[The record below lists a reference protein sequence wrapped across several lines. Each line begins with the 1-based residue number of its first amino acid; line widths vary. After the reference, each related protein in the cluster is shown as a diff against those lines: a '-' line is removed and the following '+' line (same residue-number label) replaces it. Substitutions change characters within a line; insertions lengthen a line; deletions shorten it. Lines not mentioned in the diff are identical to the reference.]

1 MNRNSKE
8 YRAAMR
14 AAFTPKESTRDQ
26 RSSEAGEVFTYERA
40 GALYAIG
47 FRGTAGRSEFHYRFR
62 SAEQRE
68 EHIAKFFASIA
79 AHAERIH
86 KRREEIASYQHDVKP
101 GDIFRS
107 SWGYDQTN
115 TDYYQVV
122 ALVGQHF
129 AEVREI
135 CQQSQETGFMS
146 GDCVPA
152 PGQWATE
159 ADYSDA
165 GKAYHAQHGHYPRKA
180 KAPFRVKI
188 QRGYQGE
195 PCIKVRSF
203 AHATRIKP
211 VAEIAGA
218 KVYGASHWTAYA

>member
-14 AAFTPKESTRDQ
+14 AAFTPKDSVRDP
-26 RSSEAGEVFTYERA
+26 RSSEAGEVFAYEKA
-40 GALYAIG
+40 GALYAVA
-47 FRGTAGRSEFHYRFR
+47 FRGTAGKSEWHYRFR

-68 EHIAKFFASIA
+68 ARISEFFASVA
-79 AHAERIH
+79 AHADRIQK
-86 KRREEIASYQHDVKP
+86 KRAEVAAFRHDVKV

-115 TDYYQVV
+115 IDYYQVV
-122 ALVGQHF
+122 ALIGQHF

-135 CQQSQETGFMS
+135 CQQSQETGFMA

-188 QRGYQGE
+188 QGGYNGQ

-203 AHATRIKP
+203 AHATRINP
-211 VAEIAGA
+211 LAEIAGA